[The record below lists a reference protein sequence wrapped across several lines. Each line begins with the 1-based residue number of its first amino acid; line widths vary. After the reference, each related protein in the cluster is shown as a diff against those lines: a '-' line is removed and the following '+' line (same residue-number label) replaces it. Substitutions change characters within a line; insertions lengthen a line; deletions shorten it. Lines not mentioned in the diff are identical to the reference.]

1 MESKRELLIE
11 RKSLKK
17 DSGTYEFRIS
27 IRTRLMDED
36 NIATY
41 DERKEILFI
50 EFYNTPNKYP
60 IVAKYRKGADYTI
73 TVAKNLLQNKKLI
86 ESIPEL
92 YSLPKNSKKAFRI
105 FEYLPNMD
113 SLLGDLATLVNNKE
127 RGV

>member
-1 MESKRELLIE
+1 METKRELLIE

-17 DSGTYEFRIS
+17 TNGTYEFRIS

-50 EFYNTPNKYP
+50 EFYNTPSKYP
-60 IVAKYRKGADYTI
+60 IVASYRKGADYTT
-73 TVAKNLLQNKKLI
+73 TVAKNLMQNKKLI
-86 ESIPEL
+86 ESMLEL
-92 YSLPKNSKKAFRI
+92 YSLPKNSRNAFI
-105 FEYLPNMD
+105 VFEYLPSID
-113 SLLGDLATLVNNKE
+113 SSLGDLVTLINNKE